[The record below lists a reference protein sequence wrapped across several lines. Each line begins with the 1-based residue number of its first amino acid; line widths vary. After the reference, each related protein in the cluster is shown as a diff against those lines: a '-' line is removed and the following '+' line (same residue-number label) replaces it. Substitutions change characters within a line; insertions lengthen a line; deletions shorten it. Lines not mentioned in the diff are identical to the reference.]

1 MDQKIEKKIQENDE
15 EDSMRQMP
23 DNFDQKSS
31 DRPDLLMVF
40 APIEDVK
47 VKDEEVLIL
56 KKPQEVILHQK
67 EELVCE

>member
-15 EDSMRQMP
+15 EDSMRQIP
-23 DNFDQKSS
+23 DNFDEKSS
-31 DRPDLLMVF
+31 NRPDLLMVF